1 MPGIQRTQ
9 ANETQVRLSK
19 IELPKFSG
27 LYEEW
32 HSFFNT
38 FNAMIHSS
46 ASLNDIQKFHYLKSV
61 VKGEAAEVTAFIEI
75 SAVHYN
81 DAWSRLIDRYDNER
95 VAVQN
100 QIKAIFDLPTLK
112 RENSITLQSILDG
125 ILKHTRALESLKRPT
140 AHWGDLLIHIVTSKL
155 DFVTIKEWEASIE
168 SQKPPEFNELITFL
182 TKRGKHF
189 VKECSAG
196 GCKICSKKHSTL
208 LHAERELR
216 DSSEATNK
224 QAASPPVEP
233 TQVTN
238 VVCTHAQSKETLESK
253 HVLLSTAL
261 VKVKAKNGQFFTG
274 RALLDNGSQ
283 SNFITNDFAKKLN
296 MPTFKENIEIRGIN
310 QQAVCSTDS
319 VNLKITSRFGTFGTE
334 LTYVVLPRIT
344 QNIPTIEIDISNIE
358 IPKNIKLADP
368 HFNIPGKID
377 LLIGADNFW
386 NLMCVGQIKLGKQRP
401 VLQKSL
407 LGWLVSGS
415 TITHKPQGI
424 KQASCHLSVLEE
436 LDRDMRAFWEVENYQ
451 SVKQYNEEEEYCEKH
466 FKATYRRQLDG
477 RFIVQYPIKEHLL
490 EALGN
495 SKEVALKR
503 FQSLERKFERKSE
516 FKREYAGFMREY
528 LHLGHM
534 KPVAEHDRSKFR
546 VFLPHHAVTKEGD
559 AKSKIRVVFDASS
572 KCSGEKSL
580 NDVLYKGPI
589 IQTELFDLI
598 TRFRS
603 HKYVLCADIKK
614 MYRQILIHHEQTA
627 LQSIVWRESPDVE
640 IQEYELCTVTYGT
653 KPASFLATRCLLQLA
668 EDEKAK
674 YPRASKVVSRD
685 FYMDDMLTGGD
696 TEADILNLQNKLTE
710 LLAKARWN
718 YINGMQTY
726 PHLVKL
732 VHGKPMH
739 YKVTVQGSE
748 VRTTKRTVLSQIC
761 RLFDPLG
768 LVGPVI
774 TLTKI
779 IMQELWSLGIGWDES
794 VPMHIHKAW
803 DAIKAQLNLL
813 NNLQI
818 PRAVLSSEKHS
829 QIQIH
834 GFCDASEKAYGACIY
849 LREQNLHGKT
859 VISLLCS
866 KSRIA
871 PMKALSLPRL
881 ELCGA
886 VLLANLMNR
895 VISSLNMETLPKYFW
910 TDSMIVVA
918 WIRSTPRKWQ
928 TFVANR
934 ISEIHDKSSPSD
946 WHHVKSGDNPADLIS
961 RGATPEQLMQNN
973 SWWKAPWLVDDV
985 ESWEPE
991 DEDLNN
997 VIVPEKRKQAII
1009 AMAVKGDTIIDYKRF
1024 SSLNK
1029 LVRTVAYVLRFAC
1042 NLKCKIE
1049 DRRVGQMSLIEVN
1062 EAKAMII
1069 KLVQNEEFEP
1079 EIKALRS
1086 GHSVPR
1092 SSKLIALHPFLDDK
1106 GVLRVEGRLKHSA
1119 CPEET
1124 KHPILLPSSHHVTM
1138 LVIRHH
1144 HEKVFHAGA
1153 QTTLNFIREEFW
1165 PIFARSRVKKM
1176 LRNCVKCRKSHPK
1189 ANWQIMGEL
1198 PAARVKITKAF
1209 YSSGV
1214 DYCGPFYVR
1223 DRVRRGVSRLDT

>member
-1 MPGIQRTQ
+1 
-9 ANETQVRLSK
+9 
-19 IELPKFSG
+19 
-27 LYEEW
+27 
-32 HSFFNT
+32 
-38 FNAMIHSS
+38 
-46 ASLNDIQKFHYLKSV
+46 
-61 VKGEAAEVTAFIEI
+61 
-75 SAVHYN
+75 
-81 DAWSRLIDRYDNER
+81 
-95 VAVQN
+95 
-100 QIKAIFDLPTLK
+100 
-112 RENSITLQSILDG
+112 
-125 ILKHTRALESLKRPT
+125 
-140 AHWGDLLIHIVTSKL
+140 
-155 DFVTIKEWEASIE
+155 
-168 SQKPPEFNELITFL
+168 
-182 TKRGKHF
+182 
-189 VKECSAG
+189 
-196 GCKICSKKHSTL
+196 
-208 LHAERELR
+208 
-216 DSSEATNK
+216 
-224 QAASPPVEP
+224 
-233 TQVTN
+233 
-238 VVCTHAQSKETLESK
+238 
-253 HVLLSTAL
+253 
-261 VKVKAKNGQFFTG
+261 
-274 RALLDNGSQ
+274 
-283 SNFITNDFAKKLN
+283 

-401 VLQKSL
+401 
-407 LGWLVSGS
+407 
-415 TITHKPQGI
+415 
-424 KQASCHLSVLEE
+424 
-436 LDRDMRAFWEVENYQ
+436 
-451 SVKQYNEEEEYCEKH
+451 
-466 FKATYRRQLDG
+466 ATYRRQLDG

-668 EDEKAK
+668 EDEKANQSALELHK
-674 YPRASKVVSRD
+674 WNANVPSLSQTSPWKTDAVSIGEEAESKLFGV
-685 FYMDDMLTGGD
+685 L
-696 TEADILNLQNKLTE
+696 
-710 LLAKARWN
+710 WN
-718 YINGMQTY
+718 PIKD
-726 PHLVKL
+726 VFS
-732 VHGKPMH
+732 